1 MLLPLLNCQKSVV
14 GLRGGGRRRKR
25 VTLEGYNPY
34 TVQHPKEILEGPAS
48 GKGCIGGYD
57 MGDLR

>member
-1 MLLPLLNCQKSVV
+1 MNCQKSVV